1 MHNIYTHVYGE
12 PFHIYRY
19 YTLGELPYTTKGY
32 FLLDND
38 TKGYF
43 YFQAH
48 PRGLHWSVQI
58 DCKSVII

>member
-19 YTLGELPYTTKGY
+19 YTLGQLPYTTKGY

-43 YFQAH
+43 YFQAY
-48 PRGLHWSVQI
+48 PRGLH
-58 DCKSVII
+58 